1 MTTTLGLG
9 HGQNPAP
16 RRAPFRMNVNWNAV
30 AVLVALIVA
39 LLGWFRDDTRQAKA
53 VINDNIER
61 ITVLET
67 QRKGDSER
75 LERVEAKIDRL
86 IERK

>member
-16 RRAPFRMNVNWNAV
+16 RRSPFRVNWNMV
-30 AVLVALIVA
+30 AVVVALTVA

-53 VINDNIER
+53 VIDDNIER

>member
-9 HGQNPAP
+9 HGQPPAP
-16 RRAPFRMNVNWNAV
+16 RRSPFRVNWNAV
-30 AVLVALIVA
+30 AVVVAFVVALF
-39 LLGWFRDDTRQAKA
+39 GWFRDDARQATA
-53 VINDNIER
+53 VIGDNTWR

>member
-1 MTTTLGLG
+1 
-9 HGQNPAP
+9 
-16 RRAPFRMNVNWNAV
+16 VV
-30 AVLVALIVA
+30 VALIVA
-39 LLGWFRDDTRQAKA
+39 LLGWFRDDSRQANA
-53 VINDNIER
+53 VIDDNTGR

-86 IERK
+86 IERTK

>member
-9 HGQNPAP
+9 HEQNPAP
-16 RRAPFRMNVNWNAV
+16 RKSPFRVNWNAV
-30 AVLVALIVA
+30 AVVVAFIVA
-39 LLGWFRDDTRQAKA
+39 LLGWFRDDVRQTTA
-53 VINDNIER
+53 VINDNAGR

-86 IERK
+86 IERAK

>member
-9 HGQNPAP
+9 HGQHPAP
-16 RRAPFRMNVNWNAV
+16 SKSPFRVNWNAV
-30 AVLVALIVA
+30 AVVVALIVA
-39 LLGWFRDDTRQAKA
+39 LLGWFRDDSRHANA
-53 VINDNIER
+53 VIDDNIGR

-86 IERK
+86 IERTK